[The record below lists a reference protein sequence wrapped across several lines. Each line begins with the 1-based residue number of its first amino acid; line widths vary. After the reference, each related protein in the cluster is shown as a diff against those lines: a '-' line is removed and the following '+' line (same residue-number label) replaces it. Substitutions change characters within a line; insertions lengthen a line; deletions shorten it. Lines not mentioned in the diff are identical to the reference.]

1 MKSRISSFFRIFKS
15 KKIYIPAIIILAIVG
30 WSVFGSKS
38 TAGEQKITVQ
48 SATFVQE
55 VSVTGKVVAAKDVN
69 MAFEA
74 SGRVSSISVKVGGKV
89 AEGQLLTS
97 LSNGDAYGLVLQ
109 KQAKVDEENAR
120 LAEVRKGPRQEDVAI
135 AKSEAEGAVASYNQA
150 VQSLIDQIK
159 DSYSKS
165 DDALRSKVDQL
176 YTNPRSATPEILPFD
191 NYNLKRSLEDQRVRV
206 GEILTNWNAELS
218 GLSGA
223 ASYSDKVL
231 ADARVNLAT
240 MRNYLNDLST
250 AASAFQT
257 SGSLPQATVDKYR
270 SDISSARAAVSAA
283 ISSLTASELSY
294 KNSLTTKQTKDQA
307 YLLKL
312 AGSTS
317 EQINAQAAQLKSAQA
332 DLQSANAAYAKTVI
346 RAPFDGLITKVDIK
360 EGETVSPTINAISMI
375 SSAGYEIESFV
386 SESDIAKVRVG
397 QPAQVTLDAYG
408 KEVKFKATVSEVDPA
423 ETVLDGVSTYKT
435 KLQFVATDERVR
447 SGMTA
452 NTTIQTAEKPASV
465 VVPQEA
471 LFLEGGEK
479 VVTVEEAGKRVNKK
493 VVTGGINSDGDIEVI
508 SGLSI
513 GDVVIVIKK

>member
-1 MKSRISSFFRIFKS
+1 MKSRILSFFRIFKN
-15 KKIYIPAIIILAIVG
+15 KKVYIPIIIVLAIVG
-30 WSVFGSKS
+30 WSIFGSKG

-69 MAFEA
+69 MAFET
-74 SGRVSSISVKVGGKV
+74 SGRVAGISVKVGSRV
-89 AEGQLLTS
+89 SQGQLLAS
-97 LSNGDAYGLVLQ
+97 LANGDAWGFVLQ

-120 LAEVRKGPRQEDVAI
+120 LAEVRKGPRQEDIAI
-135 AKSEAEGAVASYNQA
+135 AKSEAEGAVAGYNQA

-176 YTNPRSATPEILPFD
+176 YTNPRSVTPEILPFD
-191 NYNLKRSLEDQRVRV
+191 NYNLKRSLEDQRIRV
-206 GEILTNWNAELS
+206 GEMLINWNTELS
-218 GLSGA
+218 VLAGA

-231 ADARVNLAT
+231 SDARTNLAT

-250 AASAFQT
+250 AASAFQV
-257 SGSLPQATVDKYR
+257 SGALPQTTVDKYR
-270 SDISSARAAVSAA
+270 SDISSARTSISIA
-283 ISSLTASELSY
+283 ISSLTAAELSY
-294 KNSLTTKQTKDQA
+294 KNALTIKQTKEQA
-307 YLLKL
+307 YQLKL
-312 AGSTS
+312 AGSTN
-317 EQINAQAAQLKSAQA
+317 EQINAQIAQLKSAQA
-332 DLQSANAAYAKTVI
+332 DLQSANAAYAKTI
-346 RAPFDGLITKVDIK
+346 IKAPFDGLITKVDIK
-360 EGETVSPTINAISMI
+360 EGETVSPTTNAISMI

-386 SESDIAKVRVG
+386 SESDIAKVKVG
-397 QPAQVTLDAYG
+397 QPAIVTLDAYG
-408 KEVKFKATVSEVDPA
+408 KDVKFKATVSEVDPA

-435 KLQFVATDERVR
+435 KLQFVVTDERVR

-465 VVPQEA
+465 VIPQEA

-479 VVTVEEAGKRVNKK
+479 VVTVEEEGKRINKK
-493 VVTGGINSDGDIEVI
+493 VVTGGINSEGDIEVV